1 MPEGKE
7 ISHLINLVIWF
18 TLVICLLIVVILVF
32 LFRYQKRQKKFIEQK
47 NAFTQTLL
55 QSQLEIQEQTLKNI
69 SQEIHDNIGQ
79 VLSLVKLNLFKTDDE
94 EGEQLRHRIH
104 DSRQLVSKA
113 IVDLRDLSH
122 SLNTD
127 YVEEKGLLPA
137 LQYELEMIAKTGVLK
152 TGLQVNGNPRVFEK
166 QKELIIF
173 RIAQEAFQNVI
184 KHAQARE
191 LKVTADFQETG
202 FLLSI
207 MDDGRGIN
215 RSVQNSSL
223 EKSGLGIRNM
233 QKRAEMISGNVS
245 ISTDAENNGTTVQ
258 FRF

>member
-1 MPEGKE
+1 M
-7 ISHLINLVIWF
+7 I
-18 TLVICLLIVVILVF
+18 F

-47 NAFTQTLL
+47 NAFAQTLL

-79 VLSLVKLNLFKTDDE
+79 VLSLVKLNLFKTDVE
-94 EGEQLRHRIH
+94 EGDQLRRRIL
-104 DSRQLVSKA
+104 DSRNLVSKA

-127 YVEEKGLLPA
+127 YVEENGLIPA
-137 LQYELEMIAKTGVLK
+137 LAYELEMIAKTGILK
-152 TGLQVNGNPRVFEK
+152 TAMQVNGNSRAFDK

-184 KHAQARE
+184 KHAQASE
-191 LKVTADFQETG
+191 LVVVADFQESG

-207 MDDGRGIN
+207 RDDGCGVN
-215 RSVQNSSL
+215 KLEPNSTNG
-223 EKSGLGIRNM
+223 KPGMGIRNM
-233 QKRAEMISGNVS
+233 QKRAEMIKGYVS
-245 ISTDAENNGTTVQ
+245 ISSDSSNAGTTVL
-258 FRF
+258 FRL